1 MAGSRRYEIS
11 FAGPA
16 GPAVRAEFDDCQI
29 TTGPGVTILHADLPD
44 QSALSELIQRVID
57 LRLDITHVLL
67 TSPPG

>member
-11 FAGPA
+11 FAGHA

-29 TTGPGVTILHADLPD
+29 TTGPDTTTLHADLPD
-44 QSALSELIQRVID
+44 QCALSELIQRVID